1 MKNHLKSVINTS
13 IKEFNKYRGAE
24 IQAKLISSD
33 KNTFTIRFCG
43 SFCYTCG
50 LVDYFEDLKLLLQ
63 EKTGLKFKI
72 QDYRES
78 DQDTYLVK
86 YSII

>member
-1 MKNHLKSVINTS
+1 MKHHINSVISTT
-13 IKEFNKYRGAE
+13 IKEFNKYTGAE

-33 KNTFTIRFCG
+33 KNTFTIRFYG

-50 LVDYFEDLKLLLQ
+50 LIDYFEDFKLLLQ

-72 QDYRES
+72 QDYKET

-86 YSII
+86 YSLL

>member
-1 MKNHLKSVINTS
+1 MKHHINSVISTT
-13 IKEFNKYRGAE
+13 IKEFN
-24 IQAKLISSD
+24 
-33 KNTFTIRFCG
+33 KNTFTIRFYG

-50 LVDYFEDLKLLLQ
+50 LIDYFEDFKLLLQ

-72 QDYRES
+72 QDYKET

-86 YSII
+86 YSLL